1 MEKQKTFTR
10 IEQDVRHNYR
20 NNLNLAESTED
31 VKKFFAYAIQ
41 DLIDRGLDGR
51 VKVDFADISLAPQ
64 APEGFTCSA
73 ALRENPE
80 FRQSWGH
87 SDLPSIIGRFAESA
101 SHRIK
106 HLEDKHPDKTE
117 AKMHQIPSH
126 SGHRFSNPPPKK
138 GR

>member
-31 VKKFFAYAIQ
+31 VKKFFTYAVQ
-41 DLIDRGLDGR
+41 DLIDRGLNGR
-51 VKVDFADISLAPQ
+51 VKVDFADISLAPH
-64 APEGFTCSA
+64 APEGFACSA

-80 FRQSWGH
+80 FRQIWEH
-87 SDLPSIIGRFAESA
+87 SDLVSIIGRFAESA

-106 HLEDKHPDKTE
+106 HLEDRHPDKTE
-117 AKMHQIPSH
+117 AKMYPTPSH
-126 SGHRFSNPPPKK
+126 SGHRFSNPTQKK